1 MYLHNRDT
9 GVPMNFAV
17 ARRVDAPGIVTALTR
32 GDFGGST
39 NLDFAMGWRS
49 SDTGYGGGVLIYYC
63 DSPFMPV
70 TGVDPS
76 DGSVFNFV
84 PALTTNNFNYGT
96 YPSTP
101 LPPFLTDLAAG
112 VKASATT
119 GALVVF
125 IR

>member
-1 MYLHNRDT
+1 VTSL
-9 GVPMNFAV
+9 V
-17 ARRVDAPGIVTALTR
+17 AADL
-32 GDFGGST
+32 GGLSYPD
-39 NLDFAMGWRS
+39 LAMGWRS
-49 SDTGYGGGVLIYYC
+49 SDTGYGGGVQIFYC
-63 DSPFMPV
+63 DLPAMPG

-84 PALTTNNFNYGT
+84 PALTVNNFNYGT

-101 LPPFLTDLAAG
+101 TPPFLTDLAAG
-112 VKASATT
+112 LKSSPTT